1 MITATITRP
10 TSIAAASSCD
20 QKISLVETVDIGPLS
35 APKPRTI
42 SLEPI
47 SRRPKRKKTVK
58 QKEGGS
64 QEQTEGG
71 SGSEARIGSPLPDE
85 SASQCGSVEH
95 AANRR
100 SPVPSD
106 MQSTNSAATSA
117 DSTVSSSTGLSFRL
131 GPVPSSAKSA
141 RDSQGTSSKVSS
153 TDKTITATIELL
165 KSGCLPGDNLPVKI
179 TIKHTKAIK
188 SMHGIII
195 TLYRQGRID
204 SSPPLSLFANI
215 KGKEAERL
223 KHEEY
228 YPKSKTGL
236 GGLSLTSAGSSSLFR
251 KDLAQTL
258 APILVD
264 PTSLTSVVNASVRVP
279 EDVFPTISGV
289 PGQMISFKYHVE
301 VVVDLGGKLAGQQRH
316 VPRVATNYA
325 NPAGARGDGNPNILA
340 AWGGNIVDTDHIRRE
355 KSVVACLFEIVVGT
369 TDTAHKRGRGNSSA
383 TRQTGDWPAEP
394 PTTPGGTV
402 YQPLLEE
409 AFAPETEGVQHTDQQ
424 TPHPYYDQPY
434 DDQYPE
440 YYQHIDYNHQ
450 LDPHPE
456 YIQPEHAQIP
466 VPPPDVHADES
477 LNEKERLRRAEERLL
492 PSQPPQENQPSSSR
506 TVIAPSAPSAP
517 SIHPTESQDD
527 LYDAETETPQA
538 APSSLHFAMN
548 GTSSS
553 DSPALPSAPAF
564 EDFAPNAAGGP
575 ATDDKQELERQRLM
589 NEASA
594 PSEFVADEDDNAGE
608 GSSRPQPE
616 PSAPILPEE
625 DGYGGQYSHHS
636 LAGPSSHHESLPKYE
651 R

>member
-20 QKISLVETVDIGPLS
+20 QKIALVETVDIGPLS
-35 APKPRTI
+35 TPKPRTI

-58 QKEGGS
+58 PKESGS

-71 SGSEARIGSPLPDE
+71 SGSEAARIGSPLPDE
-85 SASQCGSVEH
+85 SASQCDSVDH
-95 AANRR
+95 AANPR

-106 MQSTNSAATSA
+106 MQSTGSAATSA

-141 RDSQGTSSKVSS
+141 RDSQGTSSKVSG

-204 SSPPLSLFANI
+204 SSPPLSLFTNI

-325 NPAGARGDGNPNILA
+325 NPAGARGDGNPNLLA

-369 TDTAHKRGRGNSSA
+369 TDSARKRGRGNSSA
-383 TRQTGDWPAEP
+383 MRQTNDWPAEP
-394 PTTPGGTV
+394 PATPGGTL
-402 YQPLLEE
+402 YEPLLEE
-409 AFAPETEGVQHTDQQ
+409 AFALETEGLHHPDQQ

-434 DDQYPE
+434 DDQYPD
-440 YYQHIDYNHQ
+440 YYQHMDYHHH

-456 YIQPEHAQIP
+456 YVPPEHAQIP
-466 VPPPDVHADES
+466 VPPPEVHANEG

-492 PSQPPQENQPSSSR
+492 PSQPPQDNQPSSSR
-506 TVIAPSAPSAP
+506 TVVAPSAPSAP

-548 GTSSS
+548 GTSSNEP
-553 DSPALPSAPAF
+553 PALPPAL
-564 EDFAPNAAGGP
+564 EVFAPNAGGHT
-575 ATDDKQELERQRLM
+575 TDDKQELERQRLM

-616 PSAPILPEE
+616 PSAPTLHEE

-636 LAGPSSHHESLPKYE
+636 LAGPSSHNESLPKYE

>member
-1 MITATITRP
+1 
-10 TSIAAASSCD
+10 
-20 QKISLVETVDIGPLS
+20 
-35 APKPRTI
+35 
-42 SLEPI
+42 
-47 SRRPKRKKTVK
+47 
-58 QKEGGS
+58 
-64 QEQTEGG
+64 
-71 SGSEARIGSPLPDE
+71 
-85 SASQCGSVEH
+85 
-95 AANRR
+95 
-100 SPVPSD
+100 
-106 MQSTNSAATSA
+106 
-117 DSTVSSSTGLSFRL
+117 
-131 GPVPSSAKSA
+131 
-141 RDSQGTSSKVSS
+141 
-153 TDKTITATIELL
+153 
-165 KSGCLPGDNLPVKI
+165 
-179 TIKHTKAIK
+179 
-188 SMHGIII
+188 MHGIII

-204 SSPPLSLFANI
+204 SSPPLSLFTDI

-325 NPAGARGDGNPNILA
+325 NPAGARGDGNPNLLA

-369 TDTAHKRGRGNSSA
+369 TDTARKRGRGNSSA
-383 TRQTGDWPAEP
+383 TRQTNDWSAEP
-394 PTTPGGTV
+394 PATPGGTL
-402 YQPLLEE
+402 YEPLLEE
-409 AFAPETEGVQHTDQQ
+409 AFAPETEGLHHADQQ
-424 TPHPYYDQPY
+424 THHPYYDQPY
-434 DDQYPE
+434 DDQYHD
-440 YYQHIDYNHQ
+440 YYQHMDYNHH

-456 YIQPEHAQIP
+456 YIPPEHAQIP
-466 VPPPDVHADES
+466 VPPPEVHADEG

-492 PSQPPQENQPSSSR
+492 PSQPPQDNQPSSSR
-506 TVIAPSAPSAP
+506 TVVAPSAPSAP

-538 APSSLHFAMN
+538 ASSSLHFAMN
-548 GTSSS
+548 GTSSN
-553 DSPALPSAPAF
+553 DSPALPSAPAL
-564 EDFAPNAAGGP
+564 EDFAPNAGGHS
-575 ATDDKQELERQRLM
+575 TDDKQELERQRLM

-616 PSAPILPEE
+616 PSAPTLHEE

-636 LAGPSSHHESLPKYE
+636 LAGPASHHESLPKYE